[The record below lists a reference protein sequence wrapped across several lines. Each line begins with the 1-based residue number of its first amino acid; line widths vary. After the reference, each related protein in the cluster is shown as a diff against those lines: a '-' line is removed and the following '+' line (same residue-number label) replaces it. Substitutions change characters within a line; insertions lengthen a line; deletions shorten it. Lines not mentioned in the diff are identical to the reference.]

1 MRQVMLAGVCAAV
14 AGLMVSATLLGAP
27 TERST
32 WPQWRGPDR
41 DGTVAGPAWPGTLQS
56 AVRSQ
61 WSRALAPSYS
71 GPIVSTAMVYVTET
85 KNKTTEVVRALDR
98 ATGAVRWVVEW
109 PGAVSVPFYAK
120 SRGDWIRSTPA
131 LDNGVLYVAGM
142 RDVLVAL
149 DAATGTQRWRVDF
162 IETFKAAVPE
172 FGFISSP
179 LVDRGG
185 VYVQAANS
193 VVKLDARTGAVVWRT
208 LEGGATVFE
217 SGAFSSPVVATIAGV
232 RQLVVQTRET
242 LNGVDLSTGRVLW
255 SQPVPSFRGMN
266 ILTPVVVGDAVFTSS
281 YQNGS
286 WLYRVGRDGTTWT
299 VTEGW
304 AMNAQGYM
312 STPVVIDGYA
322 YLHLANQRFACVDLR
337 TGQRMWTS
345 TPYGKYWS
353 LVAQG
358 DRLLA
363 LDETG
368 HLRLIRATPRAFELI
383 DETVVGEGEAWAHLA
398 VADDEL
404 FVRDGAGISAYRW
417 TSPTIAW

>member
-1 MRQVMLAGVCAAV
+1 MVQQRLLAGMSGCL
-14 AGLMVSATLLGAP
+14 AGLMASVALSGAP
-27 TERST
+27 AERST
-32 WPQWRGPDR
+32 WPQWRGPER
-41 DGTVAGPAWPGTLQS
+41 NGTVPGPTWPVKLQGGVTS
-56 AVRSQ
+56 K
-61 WSRALAPSYS
+61 WSMPLAPSYS
-71 GPIVSTAMVYVTET
+71 GPIVSADLVYVTET
-85 KNKTTEVVRALDR
+85 KDRTTEVVRALDR
-98 ATGAVRWVVEW
+98 ATGAQRWAVEW

-120 SRGDWIRSTPA
+120 SRGDWIRATPA
-131 LDNGVLYVAGM
+131 LANGTLYVAGM

-149 DAATGTQRWRVDF
+149 DAATGTERWRVDF
-162 IETFKAAVPE
+162 VERFKAAVPE

-185 VYVQAANS
+185 IYVQAANS
-193 VVKLDARTGAVVWRT
+193 VVKLDVRTGAVVWRT

-217 SGAFSSPVVATIAGV
+217 SGAFSSPIVATLAGV

-242 LNGVDLSTGRVLW
+242 LNGVELETGRVLW

-286 WLYRVGRDGTTWT
+286 WLYRVSREGAAWT
-299 VTEGW
+299 VTQAW

-322 YLHLANQRFACVDLR
+322 YLHLANQRLACIDLR
-337 TGQRMWTS
+337 TGQRMWTT
-345 TPYGKYWS
+345 TPFGKYWS

-368 HLRLIRATPRAFELI
+368 HLRLIRATPSAFELL

-398 VADDEL
+398 VADGEL
-404 FVRDGAGISAYRW
+404 FVRDGTGISAYRW
-417 TSPTIAW
+417 R

>member
-1 MRQVMLAGVCAAV
+1 VRQGFFAGAV
-14 AGLMVSATLLGAP
+14 AGVVGLLLVGVTLFGAP
-27 TERST
+27 RDTST
-32 WPQWRGPDR
+32 WPQWRGPAR
-41 DGTVAGPAWPGTLQS
+41 DGTVSGPAWPGKLQA
-56 AVRSQ
+56 AVTPR
-61 WSRALAPSYS
+61 WSLSLAPSYS
-71 GPIVSTAMVYVTET
+71 GPIVSADMVYVTET
-85 KNKTTEVVRALDR
+85 RNKTTEVVRALDR
-98 ATGAVRWVVEW
+98 STGAVRWAVEW
-109 PGAVSVPFYAK
+109 PGSVSVPFYAK

-131 LDNGVLYVAGM
+131 LDNGILYVAGM

-162 IETFKAAVPE
+162 VETFKAAVPE

-217 SGAFSSPVVATIAGV
+217 SGAFSSPVVATLAGV

-242 LNGVDLSTGRVLW
+242 LNGVDLATGKVLW

-266 ILTPVVVGDAVFTSS
+266 ILTPVVVGDTVFTSS
-281 YQNGS
+281 YQNAS
-286 WLYRVGRDGTTWT
+286 WLYRVGRDGAAWT
-299 VTEGW
+299 VTQAW
-304 AMNAQGYM
+304 TMNAQGYM

-322 YLHLANQRFACVDLR
+322 YLHLANQRLACIDLR
-337 TGQRMWTS
+337 TGQRMWTT
-345 TPYGKYWS
+345 TPFGKYWS

-368 HLRLIRATPRAFELI
+368 HLRLIRATPTAFELI
-383 DETVVGEGEAWAHLA
+383 DETVVGDGEAWAHLA
-398 VADDEL
+398 IADGEL

-417 TSPTIAW
+417 R

>member
-1 MRQVMLAGVCAAV
+1 VRQVLLAVVCGWL
-14 AGLMVSATLLGAP
+14 AGLMISVTLLGAP

-41 DGTVAGPAWPGTLQS
+41 DGTVAGPAWPATLKT
-56 AVRSQ
+56 AVTAQ
-61 WSRALAPSYS
+61 WSLGLAPSYS
-71 GPIVSTAMVYVTET
+71 GPIVSADLVYVTET
-85 KNKTTEVVRALDR
+85 KNKSTEVVRALDR
-98 ATGAVRWVVEW
+98 STGAVRWTVEW
-109 PGAVSVPFYAK
+109 PGAISVPFYAK

-131 LDNGVLYVAGM
+131 LDNGTLYVAGM

-149 DAATGTQRWRVDF
+149 NAATGAERWRVDF
-162 IETFKAAVPE
+162 VEKFKATVPE

-179 LVDRGG
+179 LVDRGA

-193 VVKLDARTGAVVWRT
+193 VMKLDARTGAVVWRT

-217 SGAFSSPVVATIAGV
+217 SGAFSSPVVATLAGV

-242 LNGVDLSTGRVLW
+242 INGVDLSTGRVLW

-286 WLYRVGRDGTTWT
+286 WLYRVSREGATWS

-322 YLHLANQRFACVDLR
+322 YLHLANQRLACIDLR
-337 TGQRMWTS
+337 TGQRMWTT
-345 TPYGKYWS
+345 TPFGKYWS

-368 HLRLIRATPRAFELI
+368 HLRLIRATPKAFELI

-398 VADDEL
+398 VADSDL

-417 TSPTIAW
+417 R